1 MKRQNDR
8 KLTKTDSMYVKLQQY
23 NNSTYSSIIIT
34 APPSADPSLLHGG
47 GSDSTNRTKPTLQQL
62 MFHRIVNRLYH
73 TTPHHTIQ
81 YYHIS
86 CSSRLD
92 LDVLLL
98 SGERWMS
105 GLSGEDEVDELTSSL
120 STLCSSPSRFSWST
134 CRTYSGTR
142 GGS

>member
-8 KLTKTDSMYVKLQQY
+8 KLTKTDSMYIKLQY

-73 TTPHHTIQ
+73 PTPSYHHHITIQ
-81 YYHIS
+81 YSTITSHQLQLTA
-86 CSSRLD
+86 RPRRTTT
-92 LDVLLL
+92 VR
-98 SGERWMS
+98 GA
-105 GLSGEDEVDELTSSL
+105 VDE
-120 STLCSSPSRFSWST
+120 
-134 CRTYSGTR
+134 RTVR
-142 GGS
+142 GGRGRRVDQLPLHLVFQSVALLVVHL